1 MITLSGELTGK
12 GDRNVLYPD
21 LCGRYTSVYTCTNAS
36 SYALQICAFYTL
48 LYLCSISIKIMEN
61 QLEENSCEYLP
72 DYEKDK
78 NFLSIKVIE
87 EIKGKD

>member
-1 MITLSGELTGK
+1 
-12 GDRNVLYPD
+12 
-21 LCGRYTSVYTCTNAS
+21 
-36 SYALQICAFYTL
+36 
-48 LYLCSISIKIMEN
+48 MEN